1 MEFSCFKTFS
11 LFEKASKYSLPQ
23 RSGFPGGAVDKE
35 SACNPRDCLQCR
47 RSRFDPW
54 VRKILWRGNGN
65 PLQYSNQEN
74 PMDRGAWRATVHRVA
89 KSWMQLS
96 THIFIYF
103 LHLDCLELC
112 IQETLL
118 CGLSY
123 LSRGGIVLIRI
134 ICPKPESSTKCM
146 IRKKKKKFMFIY
158 L

>member
-1 MEFSCFKTFS
+1 MAS
-11 LFEKASKYSLPQ
+11 LVVQTVKHPPAMQDIRVWPLGGRSLGE
-23 RSGFPGGAVDKE
+23 R
-35 SACNPRDCLQCR
+35 
-47 RSRFDPW
+47 
-54 VRKILWRGNGN
+54 NGY
-65 PLQYSNQEN
+65 PLQYSCLEKH
-74 PMDRGAWRATVHRVA
+74 MDRGAWRATVHRVA

-158 L
+158 LWNVFMTLLCTLICRGQKGKELVKTVKI